1 MKKIL
6 MLMMA
11 AAMLAACSK
20 DVAEEIIGTS
30 ENDNAAK
37 NSLLQVRTRGGGSEA
52 TVSYPVQVYVFQG
65 DECKAVQTIGDEGQ
79 TLNIALVEGAYT
91 VYAVGGA
98 SATDYVLPTTSEA
111 TTTTAIAL
119 REGHDHIVMGTG
131 TWDSLKNT

>member
-1 MKKIL
+1 
-6 MLMMA
+6 
-11 AAMLAACSK
+11 
-20 DVAEEIIGTS
+20 
-30 ENDNAAK
+30 
-37 NSLLQVRTRGGGSEA
+37 VRTRGGGGSEA

-111 TTTTAIAL
+111 TTTTGL
-119 REGHDHIVMGTG
+119 RCERGMTLP
-131 TWDSLKNT
+131 T